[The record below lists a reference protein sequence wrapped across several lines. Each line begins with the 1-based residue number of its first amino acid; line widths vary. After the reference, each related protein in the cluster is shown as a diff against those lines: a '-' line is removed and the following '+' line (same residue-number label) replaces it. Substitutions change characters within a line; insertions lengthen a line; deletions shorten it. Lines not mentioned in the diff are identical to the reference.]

1 MDYMKLNVII
11 AVLALMV
18 TGGALGADM
27 PELAWKL
34 NCTACHDIDKT
45 IVGPSWM
52 NIAKKYKDVDRF
64 TFDDRDYP
72 LVEGLMMK
80 VSKGGSGNWITTP
93 YPMPANDAA
102 GTKQAEIREL
112 VTFILGL
119 KK

>member
-1 MDYMKLNVII
+1 MTNFKLNTIF
-11 AVLALMV
+11 AVLALIG
-18 TGGALGADM
+18 TSGALASDM
-27 PELAWKL
+27 PELARKM

-52 NIAKKYKDVDRF
+52 NIAKKYKGVTRF
-64 TFDDRDYP
+64 TFDDKDYP

-102 GTKQAEIREL
+102 GTKQAEIKEL
-112 VTFILGL
+112 VIFILSL